1 MSYEVV
7 LDGKYYLGD
16 LVEEITLED
25 SLEEIAYRA
34 NIRLTVRPGLPA
46 IAPGQEIRISGVPY
60 GSTGMAY
67 LLHPALVWECESER
81 SAGSGKH
88 LNVTAY
94 DRTLYLSKSEDE
106 RLMPDGQTAAERL
119 ASYAAG
125 WNIPLASLL
134 DTKIKLKRSVK
145 RSQSIFSMI
154 LGDLKETASKGGD
167 LYRPRMTPNGL
178 TLVKLGGNENVWQ
191 LESMES
197 VSQKRTLEGAV
208 TQVKVLGSEG
218 SETKLSPVLAI
229 VKGEI
234 DKYGTL
240 QKVLQDCAIETPAQ
254 ARKAAEPLLLGLQ
267 ETMSV
272 TALDINLIRAGD
284 LVELD
289 GQRLFVTSVRH
300 QLGEPGH
307 MQLELAREAKV
318 RRDYCG

>member
-34 NIRLTVRPGLPA
+34 NIRLSVQSGMPL
-46 IAPGQEIRISGVPY
+46 IAPGQDIRISGIPY
-60 GSTGMAY
+60 GGQSMAY
-67 LLHPALVWECESER
+67 LLHPAMVWECESEHTG
-81 SAGSGKH
+81 GSGKH

-106 RLMPDGQTAAERL
+106 RLMPGGQTAAERL

-125 WNIPLASLL
+125 WNIPLGALP

-154 LGDLKETASKGGD
+154 LEDIKETASKGGD
-167 LYRPRMTPNGL
+167 LYRPRMTPAGL
-178 TLVKLGGNENVWQ
+178 TLVKLGGNAQVWQ
-191 LESMES
+191 LESLES
-197 VSQKRTLEGAV
+197 ITQKRTLEGAV
-208 TQVKVLGSEG
+208 TQVKVLGNEG

-229 VKGEI
+229 VKGEV

-267 ETMSV
+267 ETLSV
-272 TALDINLIRAGD
+272 TALDVNLIRAGD
-284 LVELD
+284 LVDLE
-289 GQRLFVTSVRH
+289 GQRLYVTSVRH
-300 QLGEPGH
+300 QLGAPGH
-307 MQLELAREAKV
+307 MQLELAHEAKV
-318 RRDYCG
+318 RRDWCG

>member
-16 LVEEITLED
+16 LAEEIALED

-81 SAGSGKH
+81 SAGNGKH

-125 WNIPLASLL
+125 WNIPLAALP
-134 DTKIKLKRSVK
+134 DTNIKLKRSVK

-154 LGDLKETASKGGD
+154 LEDLKETASKGGE

-178 TLVKLGGNENVWQ
+178 TLVKLGGNDKVWQ
-191 LESMES
+191 LESLES

-240 QKVLQDCAIETPAQ
+240 QKVLQDCAIETPTQ

>member
-1 MSYEVV
+1 MV

-16 LVEEITLED
+16 LAEEIALED

-81 SAGSGKH
+81 SAGNGKH

-125 WNIPLASLL
+125 WNIPLAALP
-134 DTKIKLKRSVK
+134 DTNIKLKRSVK

-154 LGDLKETASKGGD
+154 LEDLKETASKGGE

-178 TLVKLGGNENVWQ
+178 TLVKLGGNDKVWQ
-191 LESMES
+191 LESLES

-240 QKVLQDCAIETPAQ
+240 QKVLQDCAIETPTQ

>member
-16 LVEEITLED
+16 LAEEITLED

-46 IAPGQEIRISGVPY
+46 IAPGQEIRISGVPH

-119 ASYAAG
+119 ASYASG
-125 WNIPLASLL
+125 WNIPLAALP
-134 DTKIKLKRSVK
+134 DTGIKLKRSVK

-154 LGDLKETASKGGD
+154 LEDLKETASKGGE

-178 TLVKLGGNENVWQ
+178 TLVKLGGNDKVWQ
-191 LESMES
+191 LESLES
-197 VSQKRTLEGAV
+197 VSQKRTLEGGRHAGEGARQRGKRDEAV
-208 TQVKVLGSEG
+208 SGAGDRQRRDREIRHAAKGAAGLRHRDARPGAQG
-218 SETKLSPVLAI
+218 GGAAAAGLAGND
-229 VKGEI
+229 VGNR
-234 DKYGTL
+234 
-240 QKVLQDCAIETPAQ
+240 
-254 ARKAAEPLLLGLQ
+254 ARYQSDPSRRFG
-267 ETMSV
+267 
-272 TALDINLIRAGD
+272 RAG
-284 LVELD
+284 
-289 GQRLFVTSVRH
+289 RAAPVRDIRPAPA
-300 QLGEPGH
+300 GRAWTYAVG
-307 MQLELAREAKV
+307 A
-318 RRDYCG
+318 GS